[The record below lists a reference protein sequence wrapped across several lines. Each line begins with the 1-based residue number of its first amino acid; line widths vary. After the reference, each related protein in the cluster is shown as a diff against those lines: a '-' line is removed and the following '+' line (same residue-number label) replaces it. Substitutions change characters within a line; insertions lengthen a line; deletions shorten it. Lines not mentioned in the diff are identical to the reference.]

1 MREIRRIIAR
11 GVAGIEMSRHG
22 GRVIIGYV
30 NRENAT
36 TLNKKVL
43 LSRRGWVEGEDEGNP
58 ATWRKREERI
68 GTTGAFLRDLL

>member
-43 LSRRGWVEGEDEGNP
+43 LSRRGWSGG
-58 ATWRKREERI
+58 
-68 GTTGAFLRDLL
+68 GG